1 MHIQLKEE
9 TLMIKSKL
17 INHQG
22 QAEFGV
28 FPDGVERINYLDFD
42 LRNVMG
48 KPKGRLAKK
57 LKFNQFQFIS
67 FTSEQLMVGLAIVDL
82 KIASNCFIYLYEPKS
97 QRFEEFTFTNIFA
110 NKTKI
115 EPSPISGN
123 AYFEKGVNSIEI
135 STSACSQKRTVR
147 VSLKSGLKIHA
158 EINKSAHY
166 QPLSV
171 CTRAG
176 FTGFHFTQKSA
187 ALWCS
192 GYVEWQGN
200 RFSLEEINAQA
211 SVDWSAGY
219 LRRETCWNW
228 ASLACVLTDGRRL
241 GVNLAAGVVETSFTE
256 NALWLDGAL
265 HKIDMVDFQFQRYS
279 NDKSDNKWH
288 LCSNDGKI
296 NLTFEPVG
304 LRQDKTNL
312 LIIATNF
319 TQHFGRF
326 YGEIRL
332 AKEVIILNGEWG
344 FTEDHYA
351 KW

>member
-1 MHIQLKEE
+1 MV
-9 TLMIKSKL
+9 KSEL
-17 INHQG
+17 INHHG

-28 FPDGVERINYLDFD
+28 FSDGVERINYLDFD
-42 LRNVMG
+42 LRNAMG
-48 KPKGRLAKK
+48 KPKSFFAKK

-67 FTSEQLMVGLAIVDL
+67 FTSEQLMIGLAIVDL
-82 KIASNCFIYLYEPKS
+82 KIASNCFIYLYDPKS
-97 QRFEEFTFTNIFA
+97 HHFEEFSFINLFGI
-110 NKTKI
+110 KTQI
-115 EPSPISGN
+115 DPSPKNGN
-123 AYFEKGVNSIEI
+123 AYFEKGGNRIEI
-135 STSACSQKRTVR
+135 NVIASTQKRVVR
-147 VSLKSGLKIHA
+147 VNLKSGLQIHA
-158 EINKSAHY
+158 EINESAVY

-187 ALWCS
+187 ALLCS
-192 GYVEWQGN
+192 GSVEWQGK
-200 RFSLEEINAQA
+200 RILLEEISALA

-219 LRRETCWNW
+219 MRRETSWNW
-228 ASLACVLTDGRRL
+228 GSLACILADGRRL
-241 GVNLAAGVVETSFTE
+241 GFNLAAGVVETSFTE

-279 NDKSDNKWH
+279 NDTSDNKWQ
-288 LCSNDGKI
+288 LRSNDGVI
-296 NLTFEPVG
+296 NLTFEPAGV
-304 LRQDKTNL
+304 RQDKTNL
-312 LIIATNF
+312 LVVATNF

-332 AKEVIILNGEWG
+332 AKEVITLNGEWG